1 MDSVEHKMSKED
13 QTSIMK
19 SSKPL
24 FKLDEPVS
32 TALNSTTANNFDIND
47 DDSLSFV
54 VLGKDSVEATQASV
68 LASYVDIQ
76 QKSMSIVCILQSLFY
91 LILFKFILYKKQ
103 E

>member
-1 MDSVEHKMSKED
+1 MDSMKHEISKED

-24 FKLDEPVS
+24 FKLEEPVS
-32 TALNSTTANNFDIND
+32 TVLNSTTTNNFDIND
-47 DDSLSFV
+47 EDSLSFV

-76 QKSMSIVCILQSLFY
+76 QKSMSIVCILQSYF
-91 LILFKFILYKKQ
+91 ILFNFI
-103 E
+103 